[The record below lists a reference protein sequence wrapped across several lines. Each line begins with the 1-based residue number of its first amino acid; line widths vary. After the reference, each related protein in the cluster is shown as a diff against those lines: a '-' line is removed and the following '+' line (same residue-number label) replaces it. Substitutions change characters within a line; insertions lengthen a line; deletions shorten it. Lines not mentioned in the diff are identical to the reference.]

1 MKSFV
6 RSVTVSACLAFAAS
20 DARAGTAAQ
29 VAAGHYHTCALTAGG
44 GVACWGFNNDG
55 QLGDGTRMDRL
66 TPTAVSGLGS
76 GIAAIAAGANHTCA
90 LTAGGGVVCWGRNTD
105 GQLGNGGSGSS
116 SRSLTPTPVVGLENG
131 VAAIAAGYA
140 HTCALTTGG
149 AVLCWGANWAGQLGD
164 GTTAERKTPTAV
176 IGLESGIATLVTGGV
191 HTCAVTS
198 AGGAMCWGWNTTGQL
213 GDGTT
218 TGRLTPVAVAG
229 LEGGVEMLTAGDT
242 HTCAVTAAGG
252 GVCWGKNLSGQLGD
266 GTTADRW
273 TPTAVS
279 ELGSGVAG
287 ITAGFS
293 HTCAAATGGT
303 VVCWGRNA
311 EGQLGDGT
319 TVPRLTPTAI
329 SGLERRVATVVA
341 GGYHTCA
348 VTAGGGAV
356 LCWGWNQYGQLGDG
370 TTANRQTP
378 TAVVGLAGRPASSD
392 FTGDFKS
399 DILWRH
405 ATGGDVWMW
414 PMDGAIRRSETYL
427 RTVADTEWEI
437 RGLGDQTGE
446 GKADILWRN
455 KTTGQ
460 LYFWPMDGSTPEDE
474 IYVATVDPAY
484 EIVGTGDFD
493 GDGKSD
499 ILWRHTT
506 LGDIWVWLMDGPTPL
521 SQTYVDTVDLA
532 YVVKGVADLDA
543 NGKADIVFHHQ
554 TLGEVWVWAMNGA
567 TRLSQGW
574 VGTVPDVGYQIVG
587 VADFTGDLK
596 ADLVWWHTTRGEVWT
611 WTMNGPATVAQ
622 TWVGTVP
629 DTGYRIV
636 ATGDYDG
643 DGKADIL
650 WHHATRGEVW
660 VWLMDGTTKLS
671 ETWVGTVP
679 DTGYQ
684 IVKGK

>member
-499 ILWRHTT
+499 ILWHGAA
-506 LGDIWVWLMDGPTPL
+506 GD
-521 SQTYVDTVDLA
+521 
-532 YVVKGVADLDA
+532 
-543 NGKADIVFHHQ
+543 
-554 TLGEVWVWAMNGA
+554 VWVWPMEGA
-567 TRLSQGW
+567 TR
-574 VGTVPDVGYQIVG
+574 I
-587 VADFTGDLK
+587 
-596 ADLVWWHTTRGEVWT
+596 
-611 WTMNGPATVAQ
+611 AQ
-622 TWVGTVP
+622 VWVGTVP
-629 DTGYRIV
+629 DTGYQIQDV
-636 ATGDYDG
+636 ADFTGDGKADLLWWHTTLGEVWIWTMNGTAREAAAWVGTVADVGYQIAGTGDYDG
-643 DGKADIL
+643 DGKADLL

-671 ETWVGTVP
+671 ETWVGTVG
-679 DTGYQ
+679 DVGYE
-684 IVKGK
+684 IVK